1 VTRTPAHADETPSG
15 LPLAAGRDADVFALG
30 DDRILRRCRNPS
42 FRCERQGEIMEWART
57 QGFPVPRV
65 YSVAGPDIVMER
77 VAGRDMVEELLA
89 DAIDAPTIG
98 RQLGELLR
106 TLHALPVPAGTPAGH
121 RIRHLDLHPENVLLS
136 PHGPVVIDWSNA
148 DFGPAGVDTALSAL
162 ILAQIAVLPGPFR
175 HAVSPIVGALLI
187 EAVPF
192 SPDDLAAAVAMRA
205 SNPTMTDA
213 EIGALGQAAELI
225 RPAG

>member
-1 VTRTPAHADETPSG
+1 MAAEPVGS
-15 LPLAAGRDADVFALG
+15 LIAAGRDANVFALG
-30 DDRILRRCRNPS
+30 DDRILRRCRDPGY
-42 FRCERQGEIMEWART
+42 RCKRQAEMMEWARA

-65 YSVAGPDIVMER
+65 FWVAGPEMVMER
-77 VAGRDMVEELLA
+77 VDGRTMVTELLA
-89 DAIDAPTIG
+89 GAIDAPTIG
-98 RQLGELLR
+98 RQLAELLR
-106 TLHALPVPAGTPAGH
+106 TLHGLPVPAGTPTGH

-162 ILAQIAVLPGPFR
+162 ILAQLAVLPGPFQD
-175 HAVSPIVGALLI
+175 AVSPIIDALLT
-187 EAVPF
+187 EADPF
-192 SPDDLAAAVAMRA
+192 SQDDLAAAVAMRS

>member
-1 VTRTPAHADETPSG
+1 MAEEPVGS
-15 LPLAAGRDADVFALG
+15 PLAAGRDADVFAQG

-42 FRCERQGEIMEWART
+42 YRCEWQAEIMEWART
-57 QGFPVPRV
+57 LGFPVPRV
-65 YSVAGPDIVMER
+65 FSVAGPDMVMER
-77 VAGRDMVEELLA
+77 VAGRTMVEELLA
-89 DAIDAPTIG
+89 GAIDAPAIG
-98 RQLGELLR
+98 QQLAELLR
-106 TLHALPVPAGTPAGH
+106 TLHGLPVPAGTPAGH

-148 DFGPAGVDTALSAL
+148 DFGPAGVDTAMSAL

-175 HAVSPIVGALLI
+175 DAVSPIIDTLLTGAD
-187 EAVPF
+187 PF
-192 SPDDLAAAVAMRA
+192 TPDDLAAAVAMRS
-205 SNPTMTDA
+205 SNPTMTDV